1 MTDESLDA
9 WSRAP
14 SADPTHALLQR
25 LVPRIAGA
33 LDRCANSLHR
43 LADVEESRLV
53 AELGE
58 IITTTEKAVMVVQ
71 NGQTWEPAPVAPGTV
86 FVRPETRAERLLLA
100 TKLELQAR
108 KLREIEGPT

>member
-1 MTDESLDA
+1 MTDT
-9 WSRAP
+9 AP
-14 SADPTHALLQR
+14 ILAR

-53 AELGE
+53 AELADH
-58 IITTTEKAVMVVQ
+58 ITTVERAPIVVQ
-71 NGQTWEPAPVAPGTV
+71 DASMEPKPVAVGTV

-100 TKLELQAR
+100 AKLEKHAR